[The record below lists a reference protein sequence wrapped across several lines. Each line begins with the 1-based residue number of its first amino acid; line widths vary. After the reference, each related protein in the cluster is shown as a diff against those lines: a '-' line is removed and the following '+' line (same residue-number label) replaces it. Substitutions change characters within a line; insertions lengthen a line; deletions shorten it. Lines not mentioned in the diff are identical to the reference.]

1 LFDSAQQGS
10 REGEAVDR
18 TAVRS
23 RVGLTDGATRIP
35 AAAPL
40 DRDRVR
46 FRTLLFRYL
55 AVGFILLAVVV
66 VANPA
71 APDLGAD
78 PDPWDYQREQ
88 VEVQGRGVLNAYART
103 AVRATAWL
111 AKSSIERQRDMLRLS
126 LFDLLVGGGA
136 AESLGSWRA
145 QNAPALEAATKA
157 ALLGLIAWGVVRRPA
172 WRSLTV
178 AALLLVVFTA
188 VLTRPYTTVDAAA
201 RPGLLVPNTML
212 AVVTRVAPV
221 GAVADDGGAE
231 VTQRRL
237 LTRYWKS
244 FVAHPLSRMQTGT
257 AVLADAPP
265 GKKPSVLEAL
275 RRNVSAVNDWAV
287 GRRGPERAFIATS
300 ALGYVLPFAVG
311 LGALAMVAA
320 CAQTLLFL
328 LCLGGLFALPLAVA
342 GRRQRRAL
350 VRFWLAPLLGS
361 AAVLAGASLLSFVVV
376 RAAETLHASDEYVG
390 LLLAGSTWPALAAF
404 LLGRWLTRR
413 RQGLGLPPNGPAP
426 AANAQRSWSR

>member
-1 LFDSAQQGS
+1 
-10 REGEAVDR
+10 VDR

-23 RVGLTDGATRIP
+23 RVGLTQGAVRIP

-55 AVGFILLAVVV
+55 AVGFILLATVL
-66 VANPA
+66 VANPG
-71 APDLGAD
+71 APTAPGD

-88 VEVQGRGVLNAYART
+88 VDVQGRGVLNAYGRMSM
-103 AVRATAWL
+103 RATAWL

-126 LFDLLVGGGA
+126 LFDALVGPGA
-136 AESLGSWRA
+136 AQSVGGWRA
-145 QNAPALEAATKA
+145 RNADPLEAATKA
-157 ALLGLIAWGVVRRPA
+157 ALLGLIAWGVIRRPA
-172 WRSLTV
+172 WRNLTL
-178 AALLLVVFTA
+178 AALLLIVATVTI
-188 VLTRPYTTVDAAA
+188 TRPYSTVSAAT
-201 RPGLLVPNTML
+201 RPGVVVPNAMLTM
-212 AVVTRVAPV
+212 VTRIAPD
-221 GAVADDGGAE
+221 GAAGDQADA
-231 VTQRRL
+231 VPTQRRL
-237 LTRYWKS
+237 LTGYWRS

-257 AVLADAPP
+257 TVLAEAEP
-265 GKKPSVLEAL
+265 GKKASVLDAL

-287 GRRGPERAFIATS
+287 GHRGPERAFIATS

-320 CAQTLLFL
+320 CAQTILFL
-328 LCLGGLFALPLAVA
+328 LCLAGPFVLPVAVA
-342 GRRQRRAL
+342 GRRHRRAL

-361 AAVLAGASLLSFVVV
+361 VAVLAAASLLSFVVV

-404 LLGRWLTRR
+404 LIGRWLTRR
-413 RQGLGLPPNGPAP
+413 RQGQGLPPDGPART
-426 AANAQRSWSR
+426 AQRS

>member
-1 LFDSAQQGS
+1 
-10 REGEAVDR
+10 VDR

-23 RVGLTDGATRIP
+23 RVGLTHGATRIP
-35 AAAPL
+35 AAVPL
-40 DRDRVR
+40 DRGPVR

-55 AVGFILLAVVV
+55 AVGFILLATVV
-66 VANPA
+66 VAGPT
-71 APDLGAD
+71 APQAGAD

-88 VEVQGRGVLNAYART
+88 VDVQGNGILNAYART
-103 AVRATAWL
+103 AVRATAWM

-126 LFDLLVGGGA
+126 LFDVLIGPGA
-136 AESLGSWRA
+136 ARSLGGWRVEHA
-145 QNAPALEAATKA
+145 DLLEAGTKA
-157 ALLGLIAWGVVRRPA
+157 ALLGLIAYGLVRRPA
-172 WRSLTV
+172 WRHLTV
-178 AALLLVVFTA
+178 AALLLLVATVV
-188 VLTRPYTTVDAAA
+188 VTRPQTTVEAAH
-201 RPGLLVPNTML
+201 RPGLLVPNAML
-212 AVVTRVAPV
+212 AVVTRVAPD
-221 GAVADDGGAE
+221 GATGDQLGAE
-231 VTQRRL
+231 PNQRRL

-244 FVAHPLSRMQTGT
+244 YVAHPLSRMQTGT

-265 GKKPSVLEAL
+265 DRKAGVLEGL

-300 ALGYVLPFAVG
+300 ALGYVMPFAVG

-328 LCLGGLFALPLAVA
+328 LCLGGVFALPLAVA

-350 VRFWLAPLLGS
+350 VRFWLAPLLGTI
-361 AAVLAGASLLSFVVV
+361 AVLAGASLLSFMVV

-404 LLGRWLTRR
+404 LIGRWLTRR
-413 RQGLGLPPNGPAP
+413 RRLGLGLPPSGPVP
-426 AANAQRSWSR
+426 AAKAPRS

>member
-1 LFDSAQQGS
+1 LFDSALQRS

-35 AAAPL
+35 AAVPL
-40 DRDRVR
+40 DRGQVR

-55 AVGFILLAVVV
+55 AVGFILLATVV
-66 VANPA
+66 VASPGA
-71 APDLGAD
+71 RAGGAD

-88 VEVQGRGVLNAYART
+88 VDVQGSGVLNAYARA

-111 AKSSIERQRDMLRLS
+111 AKSSIERQRDVLRLN
-126 LFDLLVGGGA
+126 LFDVLAGAGA
-136 AESLGSWRA
+136 AQSIGGWRA
-145 QNAPALEAATKA
+145 AHADLLEAATKA

-172 WRSLTV
+172 WRNLTV
-178 AALLLVVFTA
+178 AALLLLVFT
-188 VLTRPYTTVDAAA
+188 VVVTRPQTTVEAAS
-201 RPGLLVPNTML
+201 RPGTVVPNAML
-212 AVVTRVAPV
+212 AVVTRVAPD
-221 GAVADDGGAE
+221 GPGGGGGAE
-231 VTQRRL
+231 ATQRRL

-244 FVAHPLSRMQTGT
+244 YVGNPLSRMQTGT

-265 GKKPSVLEAL
+265 GKKAGVLAAL
-275 RRNVSAVNDWAV
+275 RKNVSAVNDWAV
-287 GRRGPERAFIATS
+287 GHRGPERAFIATS

-361 AAVLAGASLLSFVVV
+361 VAVLAGTSLLSFVVV

-404 LLGRWLTRR
+404 LIGRWLTRR
-413 RQGLGLPPNGPAP
+413 RPRTGPAVS
-426 AANAQRSWSR
+426 AGAQRS

>member
-1 LFDSAQQGS
+1 
-10 REGEAVDR
+10 VDR

-23 RVGLTDGATRIP
+23 RVGLTDHATRIP

-40 DRDRVR
+40 DRSQVR

-55 AVGFILLAVVV
+55 AVGFILLATVV
-66 VANPA
+66 VASPGA
-71 APDLGAD
+71 HDAGAD

-88 VEVQGRGVLNAYART
+88 VDVQGSGALNAYART
-103 AVRATAWL
+103 TVRATAWL

-126 LFDLLVGGGA
+126 LFDVLVGAGA
-136 AESLGSWRA
+136 AQSVGGWRA
-145 QNAPALEAATKA
+145 GHAGPLEAATKA

-172 WRSLTV
+172 WRNLTV
-178 AALLLVVFTA
+178 AALLLLVATVV
-188 VLTRPYTTVDAAA
+188 VTRPQSTVEAAA
-201 RPGLLVPNTML
+201 RPGTAVPNAML
-212 AVVTRVAPV
+212 ALVTRVAPD
-221 GAVADDGGAE
+221 GAALARGEAE
-231 VTQRRL
+231 PTQRRL

-244 FVAHPLSRMQTGT
+244 YVGNPLSRMQTGT
-257 AVLADAPP
+257 GVLADAPP
-265 GKKPSVLEAL
+265 AKKAGVLAAL
-275 RRNVSAVNDWAV
+275 RKNVSAVNDWAV

-311 LGALAMVAA
+311 LGALAMIAA

-328 LCLGGLFALPLAVA
+328 LCLGGLVALPLAVA

-361 AAVLAGASLLSFVVV
+361 VALLAGASMLSFAVV
-376 RAAETLHASDEYVG
+376 RAAEALHASDEYVG

-404 LLGRWLTRR
+404 LIGRWLTRR
-413 RQGLGLPPNGPAP
+413 RRQGTGFPPIGPFPTAGTP
-426 AANAQRSWSR
+426 RS